1 MIDVIPADTA
11 VTSPEDDTDAMPAL
25 EEDHVTLPPLMTP
38 PVEFSTWAVSCT
50 VSPSQVSVSFA
61 GVTRIDAGVGPGK
74 ISVDDSGAD
83 ADGFE
88 NLGTAIGF
96 DG

>member
-38 PVEFSTWAVSCT
+38 PVELQYLGGELYGLPKPGECLVRGGYSNRCRSRSRIGACCRVN
-50 VSPSQVSVSFA
+50 PAA
-61 GVTRIDAGVGPGK
+61 GGEQKYG
-74 ISVDDSGAD
+74 
-83 ADGFE
+83 
-88 NLGTAIGF
+88 
-96 DG
+96 